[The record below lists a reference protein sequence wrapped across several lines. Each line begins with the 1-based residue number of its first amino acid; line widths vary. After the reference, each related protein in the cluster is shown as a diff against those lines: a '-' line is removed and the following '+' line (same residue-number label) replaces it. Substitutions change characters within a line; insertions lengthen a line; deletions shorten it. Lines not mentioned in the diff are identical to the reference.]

1 MNIAFTMSRLMFNV
15 FSDNRR
21 EFYEDYSSA
30 LRHEAGGP
38 DRLVKL
44 EARARKRKT
53 GWAPLYAHWLH
64 KMRRMTFAHAMQ
76 HTVPDYE
83 VMVLT
88 AAEEDGRLAEAM
100 DYLARALRLG
110 SKVQSAYL
118 MSLIS
123 PVMALLTLIG
133 FFAAYALV
141 IGPQNLEVL
150 PLDKWPSISRQMY
163 AFSTALVDG
172 WALIAMAGAGLW
184 WLIIWSRGHWY
195 GSIRAG
201 VDRVPLLPWRS
212 YRERQANNFLVSLAI
227 LLQSNNYGPKEA
239 LERMRHF
246 GNPWLTWHLNKMLKR
261 LTLVPNEPAM
271 ALNTGIF
278 PPHLMDR
285 IEDYAERTDFT
296 RALLT
301 LAFDY
306 GDKQVSIAE
315 RQAVISGFMAML
327 LVGCIIGIIV
337 MANFEF
343 SQAIQTYVQNIR

>member
-1 MNIAFTMSRLMFNV
+1 MNVAFTLSRLMFNV

-21 EFYEDYSSA
+21 EFYEDYASA
-30 LRHEAGGP
+30 LRHDAGGP
-38 DRLVKL
+38 DRLVKM

-53 GWAPLYAHWLH
+53 GWAPLYARWLH
-64 KMRRMTFAHAMQ
+64 KMRRMSFAHSLQ

-88 AAEEDGRLAEAM
+88 AAEEDGRLGEAM
-100 DYLARALRLG
+100 EYLARALRLA
-110 SKVQSAYL
+110 SKVQSAYF

-133 FFAAYALV
+133 FFLAYALV

-150 PLDKWPSISRQMY
+150 PLEKWPGISRNMF

-172 WALIAMAGAGLW
+172 WALIGIGAVGLC
-184 WLIIWSRGHWY
+184 WLVIWSRGHWY

-201 VDRVPLLPWRS
+201 MDRIPLLPWRAH
-212 YRERQANNFLVSLAI
+212 RERQANNFLVSLAI

-246 GNPWLTWHLNKMLKR
+246 GNPWLNWHLNKMLKR
-261 LTLVPNEPAM
+261 LTLVPNEPAL
-271 ALNTGIF
+271 ALNTGLF

-285 IEDYAERTDFT
+285 IEDYAERSDFT

-301 LAFDY
+301 LAFDS
-306 GDKQVSIAE
+306 GDKQVRLAE

-327 LVGCIIGIIV
+327 LVGSVIGLIV

-343 SQAIQTYVQNIR
+343 SQAIETYVQTIR